1 MDSECVLSVWTLAV
15 LPSALCG
22 LREGSVPSV
31 VLFVSGD
38 GNNAEE
44 CLLEL
49 HGKTS
54 EKPLPHT
61 WHLTFI

>member
-38 GNNAEE
+38 GNNDVDDN
-44 CLLEL
+44 LPFLM
-49 HGKTS
+49 HGS
-54 EKPLPHT
+54 GRQDC
-61 WHLTFI
+61 WAG

>member
-31 VLFVSGD
+31 VLFISGD
-38 GNNAEE
+38 GNNVEE
-44 CLLEL
+44 Y
-49 HGKTS
+49 
-54 EKPLPHT
+54 
-61 WHLTFI
+61 